1 MSPLKKPRLVVFDM
15 DGTLLDTT
23 ATIVDC
29 WKQALDRCGLRVPT
43 DHELRSRVGQAIVT
57 ALPSLL
63 PESGEEDLE
72 RFIEVYRE
80 VYIAAVT
87 ATPPPLFPG
96 IRGLLDTLKAQ
107 GIPTGIATS
116 KSRAGLDRTLAAD
129 HLEEWFPP
137 ILRASADDGPSK
149 PHPKML
155 LDLLERSWHEAE
167 DAIMVGDTTFD
178 LRMAQAAGV
187 RGVAVTCGAH
197 DREILEDAGPVAIL
211 AATAQ
216 LPTLWE

>member
-1 MSPLKKPRLVVFDM
+1 MF
-15 DGTLLDTT
+15 
-23 ATIVDC
+23 
-29 WKQALDRCGLRVPT
+29 
-43 DHELRSRVGQAIVT
+43 
-57 ALPSLL
+57 
-63 PESGEEDLE
+63 
-72 RFIEVYRE
+72 
-80 VYIAAVT
+80 
-87 ATPPPLFPG
+87 
-96 IRGLLDTLKAQ
+96 
-107 GIPTGIATS
+107 
-116 KSRAGLDRTLAAD
+116 
-129 HLEEWFPP
+129 
-137 ILRASADDGPSK
+137 RASADDGPSK